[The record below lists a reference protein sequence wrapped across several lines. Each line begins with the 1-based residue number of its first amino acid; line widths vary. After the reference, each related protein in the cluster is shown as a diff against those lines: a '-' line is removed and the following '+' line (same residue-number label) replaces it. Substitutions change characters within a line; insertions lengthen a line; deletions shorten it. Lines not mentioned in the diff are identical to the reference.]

1 MTVHGGWKDRSSDAR
16 KIGVFFPVD
25 FSLLC
30 ELLLFWCL
38 AVSIIDVPVR
48 YMPRK
53 REGEGFDVVFANWG
67 KRVHRASSSRVKK
80 VRQMQMSKCL
90 KEHVNKLPR
99 ILMFIHLELMLLT
112 ELHKL
117 SNSHRLKGASFESSL
132 EMF

>member
-48 YMPRK
+48 YTPRK

-67 KRVHRASSSRVKK
+67 KKSTQGFIITCEEGPPNANEQMFKRAR
-80 VRQMQMSKCL
+80 
-90 KEHVNKLPR
+90 
-99 ILMFIHLELMLLT
+99 
-112 ELHKL
+112 
-117 SNSHRLKGASFESSL
+117 
-132 EMF
+132 